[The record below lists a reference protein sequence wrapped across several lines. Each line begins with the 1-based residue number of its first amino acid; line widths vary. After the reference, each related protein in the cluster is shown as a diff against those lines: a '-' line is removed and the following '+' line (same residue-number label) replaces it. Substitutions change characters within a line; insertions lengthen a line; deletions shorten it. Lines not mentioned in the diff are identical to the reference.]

1 MATKGTVLTTGA
13 NSGLGLAIAVEA
25 ARRGY
30 DSVGSVRTEAKAE
43 ALHQAAEEAGVSV
56 RHVVLQVTDDASC
69 REVLEQLGPLH
80 GLVNNAGGGGTGAI
94 EDVDDDEVRATL
106 ELMLVAPM
114 RLARLALP
122 GMRER
127 GKGRIINISS
137 IYGKTST
144 PLTGWYQAAKHG
156 LEGASDALR
165 VEVARDG
172 IAVVLVEPGGFK
184 TNIFN
189 EASDQ
194 LQQRQGSPYATAY
207 QRSALLMR
215 LAEPFMGNPGTV
227 AKVVGS
233 ALDARAPRDRYLVGL
248 DAQAIDLTQR
258 LTPRSVVDRVTR
270 LGLGL

>member
-43 ALHQAAEEAGVSV
+43 ALHRAAEEAGVAV

-69 REVLEQLGPLH
+69 REVMGQLGPLH

-94 EDVDDDEVRATL
+94 EDVEDDDVRDTL

-194 LQQRQGSPYATAY
+194 LQQRQGSPYAGAY

-227 AKVVGS
+227 AKVVGG